1 VLVSTARRNDLFWT
15 SRTAYQLK
23 KFGER
28 KARALPDNWQRTLHC
43 KDRQERVNLANVRK

>member
-1 VLVSTARRNDLFWT
+1 MKTKRALDSDELNLVTLAQEYAS
-15 SRTAYQLK
+15 
-23 KFGER
+23 ER